1 MKKAFNVSRRQFL
14 AQTTG
19 ALLAGTVAAPSLSRF
34 AFGATATPKF
44 ETMKIASV
52 SPDDGV
58 YYGWPTVA
66 LRGDELLVVASGGR
80 AAHVCPFGR
89 VDLFRSRDGGETWTW
104 PQTIYDGPIDD
115 RDAGI
120 CVADS
125 GTILVT
131 TFTSLAYEPELNAE
145 IAARAKGEGKW
156 SDARFDSWKRA
167 NDRIS
172 AEARKKELGC
182 WAQRST
188 DGGITWSAR
197 LATPFNSPHG
207 PCQLA
212 DGTLLYVGKELWTD
226 AKRVGACVSKDDGQT
241 WEVRGFMP
249 VRDGDSVVQYHELH
263 AVEATDGTLVAQIR
277 NENKNNHCE
286 NLQTISKDGG
296 ETWSV
301 PRAIGV
307 WGIPSQLTRLR
318 DGRLLIDVR
327 TSTRSDRRSSA
338 GQRRLRRNVVGGDG
352 RVRRRGFVGSR
363 VSVDGS
369 NARRNA
375 SHRLVRSHEG
385 GVGRV
390 ASLRFVEVDRL
401 SEVR

>member
-1 MKKAFNVSRRQFL
+1 MKKAFNVNRRQFL

-52 SPDDGV
+52 SPNDGV

-296 ETWSV
+296 ATWSV

-318 DGRLLIDVR
+318 DGRLLM
-327 TSTRSDRRSSA
+327 TYGHRRA
-338 GQRRLRRNVVGGDG
+338 PIGVQA
-352 RVRRRGFVGSR
+352 R
-363 VSVDGS
+363 VSDDCGETWSEAMVVYGDAVSCDLGYPSTVQMPDGTF
-369 NARRNA
+369 RTVWYEVMKGA
-375 SHRLVRSHEG
+375 S
-385 GVGRV
+385 V
-390 ASLRFVEVDRL
+390 ASLRCASWKLLD
-401 SEVR
+401 